1 MRKFALLQFMLCI
14 PVSLHAQSFDRV
26 PHVEAGLQ
34 FDFAGLGPVGLVGG
48 VGGRF
53 HYNFNDHFALDT
65 EITYHQRDVSPRN
78 SFFAPPTVTLGQT
91 TALGGLRAGFREQ
104 NVGAFF
110 RARGGALHFA
120 SAADAQLLTRRNVP
134 ALDLGITAERYDG
147 PMILRM
153 DVGEWFMFAGNATVP
168 SSFAP
173 PPTRLGT
180 RLSFSLG
187 FGVAVRF

>member
-1 MRKFALLQFMLCI
+1 MRKCSFVVFLLVLPF
-14 PVSLHAQSFDRV
+14 SLRAQSFDRV
-26 PHVEAGLQ
+26 PRVEAGLQ
-34 FDFAGLGPVGLVGG
+34 FDFASLGPVGLVGG

-53 HYNFNDHFALDT
+53 HYNFNDHYALDT
-65 EITYHQRDVSPRN
+65 EITYHQRDVSPSN
-78 SFFAPPTVTLGQT
+78 NFLAPSVALGQT
-91 TALGGLRAGFREQ
+91 TAFAGLRAGFREQ

-120 SAADAQLLTRRNVP
+120 SAGDAQILSRRNIP

-153 DVGEWFMFAGNATVP
+153 DVGEWFMFAGNAMAP
-168 SSFAP
+168 SGFPST
-173 PPTRLGT
+173 PTRLGT

>member
-1 MRKFALLQFMLCI
+1 MRKFSFVVFLLAVPCSI
-14 PVSLHAQSFDRV
+14 RAQSFDRI
-26 PHVEAGLQ
+26 PRVEAGLQ

-53 HYNFNDHFALDT
+53 HYNFNDHYALDT
-65 EITYHQRDVSPRN
+65 EITYHQRDVSPAN
-78 SFFAPPTVTLGQT
+78 NFLASTVTLGQM
-91 TALGGLRAGFREQ
+91 TAFAGLRAGFREQ

-120 SAADAQLLTRRNVP
+120 SAGDAQILSRRNIP

-153 DVGEWFMFAGNATVP
+153 DIGEWFMFAGKATAS
-168 SSFAP
+168 SSFSS

-180 RLSFSLG
+180 HLSFSLG